1 MIIELLKVR
10 LDSKVYIK
18 IHIRLHGTPRVVFV

>member
-1 MIIELLKVR
+1 MVICR

-18 IHIRLHGTPRVVFV
+18 AVFGLMSIKRETRTWF